1 MQDKDNDIDVVEP
14 ETLPTTD
21 ELERV
26 AYIIKTVEN
35 AKQEPILRQI
45 EMTNADNERMYNF
58 QMKKLD
64 IDNARWSKTFYLGVM
79 LVIVLLIVALYLLLV
94 EKDINLGLG
103 LLTNIFTGVFAYLA
117 GKGSSITK

>member
-1 MQDKDNDIDVVEP
+1 MQDNNDIDVVEA
-14 ETLPTTD
+14 EAVPTTD

-26 AYIIKTVEN
+26 AYVIKTIES
-35 AKQEPILRQI
+35 AKQEPVLKQI
-45 EMTNADNERMYNF
+45 EMTNADNERMYQF

-64 IDNARWSKTFYLGVM
+64 IDNARWSKGFYLGAT
-79 LVIVLLIVALYLLLV
+79 LVLILLVVALYLLLI
-94 EKDINLGLG
+94 EKDTNLGLG

>member
-1 MQDKDNDIDVVEP
+1 MQDNNDVDVVES
-14 ETLPTTD
+14 EAVPTTD

-26 AYIIKTVEN
+26 AYVIKTIES
-35 AKQEPILRQI
+35 AKQEPVLKQI
-45 EMTNADNERMYNF
+45 EMTNADNERMYQF

-64 IDNARWSKTFYLGVM
+64 IDNARWSKTFYLGVL
-79 LVIVLLIVALYLLLV
+79 LVIILLVVALYLLLI
-94 EKDINLGLG
+94 EKDVNLGLG